1 MKKLI
6 KIKHKVTNLISRENE
21 KKEIL
26 RADQLRVLEANQLT
40 NTPNSTLFYTTHKC
54 ASSFMRKLLIKLS
67 TEGNYVLNDYANA
80 IWHLGDKLDID
91 QDKKNFLV
99 QFLEKNYD
107 RLFYIKGEIYGP
119 LRFPVNFSNRN
130 TFKHIFFLRDP
141 RDVIVSSY
149 YSFGF
154 THSLPA
160 NSKGKTSVLKVRD
173 EIQQK
178 GIDQYAIDFADELV
192 QRYNGFKNLR
202 ESCDSYIYLKYDD
215 FTNNTKQFILNLSNY
230 LNVSLNNNDIELL
243 CKEAS
248 PVQKN
253 IQKESH
259 KRSGKSG
266 QFVNELKPETQL
278 ILTSKF
284 KDILLYWEFTN

>member
-1 MKKLI
+1 MNQLK
-6 KIKHKVTNLISRENE
+6 KIKNRVTNLISKNKEPI
-21 KKEIL
+21 EIL
-26 RADQLRVLEANQLT
+26 REDQLRILTANKLLT
-40 NTPNSTLFYTTHKC
+40 TPNSTLFYTTHKC
-54 ASSFMRKLLIKLS
+54 ASSFMRKLLIKLA
-67 TEGNYVLNDYANA
+67 TKGNYALNDYANA
-80 IWHLGDKLDID
+80 IWHLGNKLDIA

-99 QFLEKNYD
+99 QFLENNYD
-107 RLFYIKGEIYGP
+107 RLFYKKNEIYGP
-119 LRFPVNFSNRN
+119 LRFPIDFPTRN

-160 NSKGKTSVLKVRD
+160 NDKGKKSVLANRE

-192 QRYNGFKNLR
+192 ERYNGFKNLK
-202 ESCDSYIYLKYDD
+202 ENCDSFIYLKYDD
-215 FTNNTKQFILNLSNY
+215 FTNNTKNFILNLSTY
-230 LNVSLNNNDIELL
+230 LNVSLTNNEIELL
-243 CKEAS
+243 CAEAA

-266 QFVNELKPETQL
+266 QYINELKPETIV
-278 ILTSKF
+278 ILNSKF
-284 KDILLYWEFTN
+284 TNTLKYWEFED